1 MNNFGKLAGAA
12 LLSGLGLWTIAMP
25 AQAGTITQFGESVQ
39 IFNTPS
45 TAIPGGGN
53 VLAQYASVAGNFG
66 GAPGIAV
73 TSNDPNAVL
82 NYSPNPS
89 LQFGGLTSGTLDL
102 SSQSGVA
109 DVSGSLA
116 TGATHLYSSTAL
128 GNAPTE
134 SNTITNIGMID
145 GLTFSVLGGG
155 SADVTLTY
163 VLDGFLGATDPS
175 EPSYSSEI
183 KYFIGTADMDWTGA
197 SNINGTQVGTSETS
211 GFNTFTYTNNTA
223 SGFQFQ
229 GTFTV
234 TNGESL
240 QLFYLQTMNCNFG
253 QVCDFSNTGQMGL
266 SLPAGVSF
274 TSDSGL
280 FLTQSEGSAVPEP
293 GSLLLMGLGIVA
305 MGWFGRRQ
313 LTR

>member
-1 MNNFGKLAGAA
+1 MNNFGKLAGTA
-12 LLSGLGLWTIAMP
+12 LMGALGLVP
-25 AQAGTITQFGESVQ
+25 LQAGTITQFGESVQ

-45 TAIPGGGN
+45 PAIPGGGN
-53 VLAQYASVAGNFG
+53 VLVQYGNIAGNFAP
-66 GAPGIAV
+66 APGITV
-73 TSNDPNAVL
+73 TSNDSNAVL

-109 DVSGSLA
+109 DVSASLG
-116 TGATHLYSSTAL
+116 TGATHLYSSTAF

-134 SNTITNIGMID
+134 SSTITNIGMID
-145 GLTFSVLGGG
+145 GLTFFVPGGG
-155 SADVTLTY
+155 SANVTMTY
-163 VLDGFLGATDPS
+163 VYDGNLGATDPS

-183 KYFIGTADMDWTGA
+183 KYFIGSADMDWTGA
-197 SNINGTQVGTSETS
+197 SNINGTQVGTAETS
-211 GFNTFTYTNNTA
+211 GFNTFIYTNNTA

-240 QLFYLQTMNCNFG
+240 QLFYTQEMNCNTG

-266 SLPAGVSF
+266 VLPTGVSF
-274 TSDSGL
+274 TSDSGV
-280 FLTQSEGSAVPEP
+280 FLTQSEGSAAPEP
-293 GSLLLMGLGIVA
+293 GSLLLMGLGIAA
-305 MGWFGRRQ
+305 MGCFARHR
-313 LTR
+313 LAR